1 MNPNDEIREKIL
13 KHLYDTY
20 KTAKNTHRAKVTGVM
35 LERAIEKQ
43 GYKKEEV
50 VSNFLYLVQ
59 TNWIKKETE
68 SYTSGGLTIG
78 GKKTPV
84 TRGKTTYYM
93 ISDKGI
99 NHFEGASAFQK
110 STWQTGIN
118 ITNVQGVTVI
128 GDNNFVRNEYS
139 ELYRNLELLSDE
151 LRGSAAISDEDK
163 INYTSD
169 IDTIKSQLG
178 KPNPA
183 KQIIQQAWSG
193 LSTLSTIEGIM
204 QFYQR
209 VEPLIK
215 PFLS

>member
-13 KHLYDTY
+13 KYLYDVY
-20 KTAKNTHRAKVTGVM
+20 KNATNTHRAKVTGVV
-35 LERAIEKQ
+35 LERDIERQ
-43 GYKKEEV
+43 GYTKQEV
-50 VSNFLYLVQ
+50 VSNFLYLQQ

-68 SYTSGGLTIG
+68 SYTSGGLSIG
-78 GKKTPV
+78 GKKTPI

-99 NHFEGASAFQK
+99 NHFEGTSNFQK

-128 GDNNFVRNEYS
+128 GDSNFVRNEYS
-139 ELYRNLELLSDE
+139 NLYRNLELLSDE
-151 LRGSAAISDEDK
+151 LRSSSSISDEDK

-169 IDTIKSQLG
+169 IDTIKSQLA

-193 LSTLSTIEGIM
+193 LSSLSTIEGVM

-209 VEPLIK
+209 IEPLIRS
-215 PFLS
+215 FLS